1 MDSSLTGSTV
11 KASTV
16 NVNAS
21 AIGIVIAD
29 DHALFRA
36 GLRMLLESESDL
48 RVLAEAGDG
57 DEALD
62 AVRAHKPDILL
73 LDLAMPRRPGLEV
86 LRALGE
92 SQTLVRT
99 IMLTAAIDNAQM
111 IEALQLGAQG
121 IVLKDCATQ
130 LLFKSIRAVVTGE
143 YWVGR
148 ERVTNLVRYLRS
160 IATSAEAGASRTQK
174 FRLTARELQIISAIV
189 GGYTNKEIAQR
200 FALSE
205 DTVKHHLTNIFDKC
219 GLSNRLE
226 LALFAVNHHLVDT
239 P

>member
-1 MDSSLTGSTV
+1 MDAL
-11 KASTV
+11 AR
-16 NVNAS
+16 

-36 GLRMLLESESDL
+36 GLRLLLESESDL
-48 RVLAEAGDG
+48 HVVGEAGDG

-62 AVRAHKPDILL
+62 VVRTVRPDILL
-73 LDLAMPRRPGLEV
+73 LDLMMRRRPGLDV

-92 SQTLVRT
+92 TASPVRT
-99 IMLTAAIDNAQM
+99 ILLTSAIDNAQM

-121 IVLKDCATQ
+121 VVLKDSATP
-130 LLFKSIRAVVTGE
+130 LLFKSIRAVQTGQ

-148 ERVTNLVRYLRS
+148 ERVTNLVHYLRT
-160 IATSAEAGASRTQK
+160 IATASTADAARKQK
-174 FRLTARELQIISAIV
+174 FGLSGRELQIVSAIV

-200 FALSE
+200 FSLSE

-226 LALFAVNHHLVDT
+226 LALFALNHHLVDA